1 MDPVDEALASKDA
14 ERIKKVRAVEK
25 GDVTRIS
32 NRLENLLS
40 LKGDGSFDTSNIS
53 PENIDEVEKELKRAK
68 ENVTKLHKHYI
79 LNRLKA

>member
-32 NRLENLLS
+32 NRLEIFSLS
-40 LKGDGSFDTSNIS
+40 KKTVLSTQATF
-53 PENIDEVEKELKRAK
+53 
-68 ENVTKLHKHYI
+68 
-79 LNRLKA
+79 RLKT